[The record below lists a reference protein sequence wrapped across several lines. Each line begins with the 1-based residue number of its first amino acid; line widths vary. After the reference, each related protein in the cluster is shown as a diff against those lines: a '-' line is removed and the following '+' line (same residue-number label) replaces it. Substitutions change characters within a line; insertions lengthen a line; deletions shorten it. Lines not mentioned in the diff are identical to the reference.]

1 MINFIRRKI
10 AKHKLIT
17 TRQKF
22 GYELKSYNLE
32 GYGLIE
38 YAQWLNPF
46 AYSMIANE
54 AKLGFFKQFVSKGD
68 FVLDIGAN
76 IGGVGSLMGLIA
88 GPEGTVLAF
97 EPNPNTF
104 KILKINSGLN
114 TDKINI
120 IPLPYAA
127 TKEDG
132 EYYYNSE
139 EATFNNGGISKTRK
153 EAYGKYELEEKIT
166 GININNLLHKDYSNL
181 LDSLTCIKVDTE
193 GLDYEILLSLREI
206 IVKYKPS
213 VIFEVFKSV
222 TKEDRYN
229 LFDLFDQLGYELF
242 LYIPFDRNNPVKKL
256 ARKDMT
262 IKRYFDV
269 YATYSK

>member
-1 MINFIRRKI
+1 MINFIKRKI
-10 AKHKLIT
+10 AKHKLMT
-17 TRQKF
+17 TRQEF
-22 GYELKSYNLE
+22 SYELKSYNLE
-32 GYGLIE
+32 GYGLIG

-54 AKLGFFKQFVSKGD
+54 DKLGFFKQFVSKGD

-76 IGGVGSLMGLIA
+76 IGGVGTVMGLIA
-88 GPEGTVLAF
+88 GPEGTILAF

-132 EYYYNSE
+132 EYYYNSV
-139 EATFNNGGISKTRK
+139 EATFNNGGITKTRK
-153 EAYGKYELEEKIT
+153 EAYGKYELGEKIT
-166 GININNLLHKDYSNL
+166 GININNLLYKDYSNL

-206 IVKYKPS
+206 IAKYKPS
-213 VIFEVFKSV
+213 VIFEVFMSV
-222 TKEDRYN
+222 TKEDRNN
-229 LFDLFDQLGYELF
+229 LFDLFDQLGYDLF
-242 LYIPFDRNNPVKKL
+242 LYIPYDRNNPIKKL

-262 IKRYFDV
+262 KKRYFDV
-269 YATYSK
+269 YATCDK